1 MAISSVG
8 QKFGEYAAKGIG
20 KATDTKFVRNI
31 CEKFKDDPIKYAGYA
46 TLASLATKD
55 AVGCYLY
62 VTQSLNNKKIP
73 EDKRRFVANMDLTNG
88 ILNVVTQ
95 IGLTFGLKKM
105 YKPAFDK
112 MLNKSF
118 NSKACKE
125 LITKIRK
132 DAAKDGSDIMRKL
145 EATKKLD
152 ETKKNIFSAFSAV
165 LDIFVATIIA
175 KRCIVPFLSTPI
187 TQYFTNQH
195 EKKMEAKKAAE
206 SNNAQQE
213 IKAGEKQ
220 TANKNKAEQTPET
233 KPSPTFSNSTSTN
246 LLDKYRK

>member
-1 MAISSVG
+1 MGISAIG
-8 QKFGEYAAKGIG
+8 QTAGEYIAKGIG
-20 KATDTKFVRNI
+20 KVTKTDTVRKI
-31 CEKFKDDPIKYAGYA
+31 CENFKNDPIKYAGYA

-88 ILNVVTQ
+88 ILNVITQ
-95 IGLTFGLKKM
+95 IGLTFGLKKL
-105 YKPAFDK
+105 YQPAFNK
-112 MLNKSF
+112 MLKKSF
-118 NSKACKE
+118 NEEACKT
-125 LITKIRK
+125 LVSKIRQ
-132 DAAKDGSDIMRKL
+132 DAKASGNPIMRKL
-145 EATKKLD
+145 EAYKKLD
-152 ETKKNIFSAFSAV
+152 RTKKDIYSAFSAV

-206 SNNAQQE
+206 GKNNQPEAKTE
-213 IKAGEKQ
+213 EKPAGE
-220 TANKNKAEQTPET
+220 NKTEQVAEAKPE
-233 KPSPTFSNSTSTN
+233 PTFSNGTSTN